1 MHRFASQTRG
11 LYRQAAAEVKLFWR
25 SREAV
30 YMTFLIPLLG
40 MALFVYLNR
49 EGLLDGV
56 FDLLLRNVTSEVL
69 SGQAGPPDPSPL
81 AFMTLGIITYCI
93 IAAAFESPVPR
104 LVRERDAGIFK
115 RLGGTPLPAWVLLV
129 AKTMSATGLIFLQVA
144 LILAVGWASSD
155 ITVAGSGWLLALL
168 LLLGTFAV
176 APLGFA
182 LSSLRI
188 SADAA
193 VMAVHAIYIPMLL
206 LCGAFVP
213 LEALPRALQAV
224 ARFFPLTYFV
234 APFRGV
240 MIDGLGLQAIAGD
253 VGVLLAWL
261 IAGWI
266 VAIKTFRWH

>member
-1 MHRFASQTRG
+1 MSRFGSQARG
-11 LYRQAAAEVKLFWR
+11 LCRQTAAEAKLFWR

-56 FDLLLRNVTSEVL
+56 FDLLLRNLAPETS
-69 SGQAGPPDPSPL
+69 SGQAGLGGLSPL

-93 IAAAFESPVPR
+93 IAAAFESPVPK
-104 LVRERDAGIFK
+104 LVRERESGIFK

-129 AKTMSATGLIFLQVA
+129 AKTLSATGLIFLQVA
-144 LILAVGWASSD
+144 LILAVGWVSSD
-155 ITVAGSGWLLALL
+155 ITVAGSAWLLALL
-168 LLLGTFAV
+168 LLLGTFSV

-213 LEALPRALQAV
+213 LEALPRALQVLAKL
-224 ARFFPLTYFV
+224 FPLTYFV

-240 MIDGLGLQAIAGD
+240 MIEGLGLGAIAGD
-253 VGVLLAWL
+253 LGVLLAWL

-266 VAIKTFRWH
+266 LAIKVFRWK

>member
-1 MHRFASQTRG
+1 MARLWSQTG
-11 LYRQAAAEVKLFWR
+11 SLCRQTAAEIKLFWR
-25 SREAV
+25 NREAV

-49 EGLLDGV
+49 EGMLDGI
-56 FDLLLRNVTSEVL
+56 FARLLPSLGAETS
-69 SGQAGPPDPSPL
+69 SGLSPL

-93 IAAAFESPVPR
+93 IAAAFESPVPK
-104 LVRERDAGIFK
+104 LVREREEGIFK
-115 RLGGTPLPAWVLLV
+115 RLGGTPLSPWILLT
-129 AKTMSATGLIFLQVA
+129 AKTLSAAGLIFLQVG

-155 ITVAGSGWLLALL
+155 ITVTGQDAGPLWLLALL

-206 LCGAFVP
+206 LCGAFIP
-213 LEALPRALQAV
+213 LEALPRALQGV
-224 ARFFPLTYFV
+224 ARVFPLTYFV

-240 MIDGLGLQAIAGD
+240 MLEGLGLPAIAGD
-253 VGVLLAWL
+253 LMVLLAWL
-261 IAGWI
+261 FAGWI
-266 VAIKTFRWH
+266 LAVKTFRWE